1 MGWATGGDIAAITY
15 NGGITWQQVITGHHS
30 DKSEIA
36 FVDENTGYITG
47 KDWNGGY
54 ILKST
59 DGGYSWTE
67 SYSSETFFLNSL
79 SLATSNEIY
88 VVGDNGA
95 ILKTSKSGDQW
106 HIKTDYIE
114 SGFTAVCFANENVG
128 WTSGFYSGEGSYWD
142 SRIYKSTDGGNSWS
156 VKDSLY
162 KVIIEEFCSTD
173 ELNCWAAAEN
183 WDNMTGLLLKSS
195 DGGEN
200 WITQHTFSD
209 MFCESIFFI
218 NELEEWV
225 VGSKK
230 VYHTSN
236 GGISWEQ
243 QDCAAT
249 SQLWDVFFINELQ
262 GWTIGKEIFK
272 TTDGGNNWVDVT
284 PSGHIFNFLT
294 TIQFVD
300 ELTGWTTGDNG
311 TLLKSTDGGYTWF
324 SQWSISDYGMIHF
337 RELNFIDNMYG
348 WVIGN
353 EGPVYGT
360 TDGGENWILQF
371 RSYNDYRLWSI
382 FMLDQST
389 GWIAGQYSS
398 SGQPQRGIV
407 LKTNTGGFTYV
418 EEKEINLVAEDYLLS
433 QNFPNPFNPS
443 TKIRYSI
450 PETSKVV
457 IKVNDILG
465 NEIATLV
472 KEDKPS
478 GTYEITWNANNI
490 SSGIYFYRLQVGGY
504 IETKKM
510 VLLR

>member
-1 MGWATGGDIAAITY
+1 
-15 NGGITWQQVITGHHS
+15 
-30 DKSEIA
+30 
-36 FVDENTGYITG
+36 
-47 KDWNGGY
+47 
-54 ILKST
+54 
-59 DGGYSWTE
+59 
-67 SYSSETFFLNSL
+67 
-79 SLATSNEIY
+79 
-88 VVGDNGA
+88 
-95 ILKTSKSGDQW
+95 
-106 HIKTDYIE
+106 
-114 SGFTAVCFANENVG
+114 
-128 WTSGFYSGEGSYWD
+128 
-142 SRIYKSTDGGNSWS
+142 
-156 VKDSLY
+156 
-162 KVIIEEFCSTD
+162 
-173 ELNCWAAAEN
+173 
-183 WDNMTGLLLKSS
+183 
-195 DGGEN
+195 
-200 WITQHTFSD
+200 
-209 MFCESIFFI
+209 
-218 NELEEWV
+218 
-225 VGSKK
+225 
-230 VYHTSN
+230 
-236 GGISWEQ
+236 
-243 QDCAAT
+243 
-249 SQLWDVFFINELQ
+249 
-262 GWTIGKEIFK
+262 
-272 TTDGGNNWVDVT
+272 
-284 PSGHIFNFLT
+284 
-294 TIQFVD
+294 
-300 ELTGWTTGDNG
+300 
-311 TLLKSTDGGYTWF
+311 
-324 SQWSISDYGMIHF
+324 MIHF